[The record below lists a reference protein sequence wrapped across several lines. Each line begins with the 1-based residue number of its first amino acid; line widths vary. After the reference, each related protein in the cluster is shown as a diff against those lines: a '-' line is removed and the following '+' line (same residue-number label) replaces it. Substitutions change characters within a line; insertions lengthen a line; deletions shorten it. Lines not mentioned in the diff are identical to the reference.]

1 MSQRLDVQKQ
11 RQWKERFRRYRS
23 GGLTVERFCAEER
36 VSPNTF
42 YYWARRVGS
51 QRVRPG
57 SAPADQTLEGM
68 PEQARQT
75 GAMDL
80 AAAANAGVV
89 RFRLSTA
96 VEVLVPANCLEVI
109 RCLAHCIQCS
119 SVERAAGFQEVIVG
133 TR

>member
-1 MSQRLDVQKQ
+1 MSQRLDIQKQ

-51 QRVRPG
+51 QGVRPG

-68 PEQARQT
+68 PERARQS

-89 RFRLSTA
+89 RFRLNAA
-96 VEVLVPANCLEVI
+96 VEVWVPANCLEVI
-109 RCLAHCIQCS
+109 RCLAQCIQCP
-119 SVERAAGFQEVIVG
+119 SVECVDGFQEVIVG

>member
-11 RQWKERFRRYRS
+11 RQWEERFRRYRS

-51 QRVRPG
+51 QRAKPR
-57 SAPADQTLEGM
+57 SAPAGQTLEQM
-68 PEQARQT
+68 PERARQ
-75 GAMDL
+75 AAAPDL
-80 AAAANAGVV
+80 AADAGVV
-89 RFRLSTA
+89 RFRLNTA
-96 VEVLVPANCLEVI
+96 VEVWVPANCLAVI
-109 RCLAHCIQCS
+109 RCLADCLQGS
-119 SVERAAGFQEVIVG
+119 AAEPATGFQEVIVG

>member
-11 RQWKERFRRYRS
+11 RQWEERLGRYRS

-51 QRVRPG
+51 QRTKPR
-57 SAPADQTLEGM
+57 SAPAGQTLER
-68 PEQARQT
+68 ARQ
-75 GAMDL
+75 AAARDL
-80 AAAANAGVV
+80 AANAGVV
-89 RFRLSTA
+89 RFRLNTA
-96 VEVLVPANCLEVI
+96 VEVLVPANCLEVV
-109 RCLAHCIQCS
+109 RCLAHCLQGS
-119 SVERAAGFQEVIVG
+119 SIEQAAGFQEVIVG

>member
-11 RQWKERFRRYRS
+11 RQWEERFRRYRS

-51 QRVRPG
+51 QRAKPR
-57 SAPADQTLEGM
+57 SAPAGQT
-68 PEQARQT
+68 PKQARQ
-75 GAMDL
+75 AAALDL
-80 AAAANAGVV
+80 AASANTGVV
-89 RFRLSTA
+89 RFRLNTA
-96 VEVLVPANCLEVI
+96 VEVLVPANCLAVI
-109 RCLAHCIQCS
+109 RCLANCLQGS
-119 SVERAAGFQEVIVG
+119 AAEPAAGFQEVIVG

>member
-11 RQWKERFRRYRS
+11 RQWEERFGRYRS
-23 GGLTVERFCAEER
+23 GGMTVARFCAKER

-42 YYWARRVGS
+42 YYWAQRVGS

-57 SAPADQTLEGM
+57 SGQAGQTPEGM
-68 PEQARQT
+68 PKRARQAA
-75 GAMDL
+75 AMDL

-89 RFRLSTA
+89 RFRLNTA
-96 VEVLVPANCLEVI
+96 VEVLVPANCLEAI

-119 SVERAAGFQEVIVG
+119 SVEHADGFQEVIVG